1 MCASLSLASLR
12 TSLLVLTRVYRLVIE
27 TLKEASLT
35 EPTRKAFRLV
45 GGILVERTVGDVL
58 PELQS
63 RHEQVSTIQHG
74 C

>member
-1 MCASLSLASLR
+1 MRPAFASVP
-12 TSLLVLTRVYRLVIE
+12 TSPFALTCVCRLVIE
-27 TLKEASLT
+27 TLKDASLT

-63 RHEQVSTIQHG
+63 RHEQVRPRLHAR
-74 C
+74 